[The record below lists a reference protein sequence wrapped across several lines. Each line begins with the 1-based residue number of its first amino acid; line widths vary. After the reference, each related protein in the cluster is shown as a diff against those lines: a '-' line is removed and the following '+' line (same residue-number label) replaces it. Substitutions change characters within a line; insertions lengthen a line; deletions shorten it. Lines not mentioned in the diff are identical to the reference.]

1 VKALFVGGPWS
12 GDIRE
17 VNRPGVVIANE
28 VTDLGELLNDSINF
42 NAAQVLGYTVGR
54 PVRYSLM
61 RVTFFGTLLNL
72 YVSEDM
78 WSNPH
83 LHQSL
88 GLMLLREEFREAV
101 V

>member
-12 GDIRE
+12 GEVKE
-17 VNRPGVVIANE
+17 VNRPGVVVVNE
-28 VTDLGELLNDSINF
+28 VTDLGELLNDSIN
-42 NAAQVLGYTVGR
+42 YTARR
-54 PVRYSLM
+54 PVHYSPM
-61 RVTFFGTLLNL
+61 RVTFFGTLLTL

-88 GLMLLREEFREAV
+88 GLMLLRDEFREAV
-101 V
+101 VR